1 MQLIHERLS
10 LVQMIRKIVSKIRDV
25 LSRITF
31 KGWVKRLV
39 VFSFLLLLW
48 SNYRVYAVSK
58 DHISSNL
65 NDLPNA
71 KTALLLGT
79 SRLLKG
85 GKQNWYF
92 EFRIRACVDLYNSGK
107 VKNILISG
115 DNSRVEYNE
124 PEDMKQELIKRGVP
138 AHKIF
143 LDYAGFDTYDSVLRA
158 WKIFGQT
165 EFIVVSQKQHNQRA
179 VYIARRN
186 GLTAYGYNATDVKKM
201 GGIKTKIRE
210 YFACVKAFLDVL
222 FNVDPYFLGER
233 EYIGKVEDF
242 PSIE

>member
-1 MQLIHERLS
+1 
-10 LVQMIRKIVSKIRDV
+10 MIRKIVLKIRGF
-25 LSRITF
+25 LIRITF
-31 KGWVKRLV
+31 KGWVKRLII
-39 VFSFLLLLW
+39 FSLVLLFW

-65 NDLPNA
+65 NDLPNT

-92 EFRIRACVDLYNSGK
+92 ELRIRACVELYNSGK

-115 DNSRVEYNE
+115 DNSHVEYNE

-138 AHKIF
+138 ENKIY

-165 EFIVVSQKQHNQRA
+165 EFIVVSQRFHNQRA

-186 GLTAYGYNATDVKKM
+186 GLTAYGYNAPDVKKM
-201 GGIKTKIRE
+201 SGIKTKIRE

-222 FNVDPYFLGER
+222 FNVDPYFLGKR
-233 EYIGKVEDF
+233 EYIGKVENF
-242 PSIE
+242 PSVE